1 MNGHRSPPC
10 GWVDGAASLR
20 ALYSVGM
27 ALSQLSRAQYRAARK
42 LTTRKGRD
50 ETGEFLVEGA
60 QAVREALRR
69 PDIVRAVL
77 VEDPDRHAELLAMAD
92 PGRCWQVH
100 ASDLAGLSD
109 AVTPQGIVAVCLRE
123 TTGLD
128 DVPDPRLVVICAQ
141 IRDPGN
147 AGTVIRCADAFGA
160 DAVVFT
166 KGSVDIHN
174 GKTVR
179 ASVGSLFHLPV
190 VVGVDLADAVA
201 WARSRG
207 CAVLAA
213 AGGGDRLDDLAA
225 SGGLRGAVAWVMG
238 NEAWGLP
245 EADRALADRVV
256 GIPMWGRAES
266 LNLSTA
272 AAICLYTTAAEQ
284 NAGRPRG

>member
-1 MNGHRSPPC
+1 
-10 GWVDGAASLR
+10 
-20 ALYSVGM
+20 M
-27 ALSQLSRAQYRAARK
+27 ALSQLSRTQFRAARK

-50 ETGEFLVEGA
+50 ETGEFLVEGV

-77 VEDPDRHAELLAMAD
+77 VDDPDRHADLLALAD
-92 PGRCWQVH
+92 PTRCWQVH
-100 ASDLAGLSD
+100 PADLAQLSD
-109 AVTPQGIVAVCLRE
+109 AVTPQGVVAVCLSA
-123 TTGLD
+123 TAGLD
-128 DVPDPRLVVICAQ
+128 EVGDPRLVVICSQ

-166 KGSVDIHN
+166 KGSVDVHN

-190 VVGVDLADAVA
+190 VVGVELSDAVA
-201 WARSRG
+201 WARSHG

-213 AGGGDRLDDLAA
+213 AGGGERLDDLAA
-225 SGGLRGAVAWVMG
+225 SGGLRGRVAWVMG

-245 EADRALADRVV
+245 DAERALAERVV

-272 AAICLYTTAAEQ
+272 AAVCLYTTAAEQ
-284 NAGRPRG
+284 NAAR

>member
-1 MNGHRSPPC
+1 MPLPP
-10 GWVDGAASLR
+10 
-20 ALYSVGM
+20 
-27 ALSQLSRAQYRAARK
+27 LSRAQHRAARK

-50 ETGEFLVEGA
+50 EADEFLVEGA

-69 PDIVRAVL
+69 PELVRAVL
-77 VEDPDRHAELLAMAD
+77 VDDPERHAGLLGLAD

-100 ASDLAGLSD
+100 ESDLADLSD
-109 AVTPQGIVAVCLRE
+109 AVTPQGVVAVCRQVHP
-123 TTGLD
+123 GLD
-128 DVPDPRLVVICAQ
+128 DVPDPRLVMICAR

-166 KGSVDIHN
+166 KGSVDVHN

-179 ASVGSLFHLPV
+179 ASVGSVFHLPIV
-190 VVGVDLADAVA
+190 AGVELPDAVA
-201 WARSRG
+201 WARARG
-207 CAVLAA
+207 CRVLAA
-213 AGGGDRLDDLAA
+213 AGGGERLDDLT
-225 SGGLRGAVAWVMG
+225 SGGELRGRVAWIMG

-245 EADRALADRVV
+245 DADRALADRVV
-256 GIPMWGRAES
+256 GIPMWGLAES

-284 NAGRPRG
+284 HAAVGGGAPADS

>member
-1 MNGHRSPPC
+1 
-10 GWVDGAASLR
+10 
-20 ALYSVGM
+20 M
-27 ALSQLSRAQYRAARK
+27 ALSPLSRTQYRAARR

-69 PDIVRAVL
+69 PDLVRALL
-77 VEDPDRHAELLAMAD
+77 VEDPDRHADLLAMAD
-92 PGRCWQVH
+92 PARCWQVH
-100 ASDLAGLSD
+100 PGDLAELSD
-109 AVTPQGIVAVCLRE
+109 AVTPQGVVAVCLRE
-123 TTGLD
+123 STGLD
-128 DVPDPRLVVICAQ
+128 EVVDPRLVVICAQ

-166 KGSVDIHN
+166 RGSVDVHN

-179 ASVGSLFHLPV
+179 SSVGSLFHLPV
-190 VVGVDLADAVA
+190 IVGVDLTDAVA
-201 WARSRG
+201 WARTHG
-207 CAVLAA
+207 CAVFAA
-213 AGGGDRLDDLAA
+213 AGGGERLDDLAA
-225 SGGLRGAVAWVMG
+225 SGELRRPVAWVMG

-284 NAGRPRG
+284 NAPR

>member
-1 MNGHRSPPC
+1 M
-10 GWVDGAASLR
+10 SLP
-20 ALYSVGM
+20 A
-27 ALSQLSRAQYRAARK
+27 LSRAQYRAARK

-50 ETGEFLVEGA
+50 EAGEFLAEGV

-69 PDIVRAVL
+69 PDVVRAVL
-77 VEDPDRHAELLAMAD
+77 VDDPDRHAELLALAGPD
-92 PGRCWQVH
+92 RCWQVH
-100 ASDLAGLSD
+100 ASDLEELSD
-109 AVTPQGIVAVCLRE
+109 AVTPQGIVAICRE
-123 TTGLD
+123 EHVGLD
-128 DVPDPRLVVICAQ
+128 DVPDPRLVLICAQ

-179 ASVGSLFHLPV
+179 ASVGSVFHLPV
-190 VVGVDLADAVA
+190 VVGVELADAVA
-201 WARSRG
+201 WAKSRG
-207 CAVLAA
+207 CEVLAA
-213 AGGGDRLDDLAA
+213 AGGGERLDDLAE
-225 SGGLRGAVAWVMG
+225 SGGLRGRIAWVMG

-245 EADRALADRVV
+245 EADRALVDRVV
-256 GIPMWGRAES
+256 GIPMWGLAES

-284 NAGRPRG
+284 RANRDRPASRTP